1 MSIYDIL
8 QSLIFNNFLRFFILF
23 AVPLVLLLLYFAP
36 HATLPA
42 KAPPLTTENY
52 PILGAI
58 RFFTARWDFFH
69 QASAH
74 SRSGNFSFYLGN
86 HPVIGLSGDVAR
98 QVFFESKQLGFA
110 EG

>member
-8 QSLIFNNFLRFFILF
+8 QSLISNYFLRFLIIF
-23 AVPLVLLLLYFAP
+23 AVPPLLLFLYFVP
-36 HATLPA
+36 HAPLPV

-58 RFFTARWDFFH
+58 GFFTARWDFFR

-74 SRSGNFSFYLGN
+74 SRSGNFSFYLGKY
-86 HPVIGLSGDVAR
+86 PVVGLSGDVAR